1 MGEQSYDGYVDKSPF
16 KNWTTLDGRR
26 TFKRNV
32 GDKGYLMKETDI
44 TTITDWTNEYE
55 HIFAH
60 TAASLNCPNPGYWSA
75 IEYVGSKSQLFV
87 GGDMQDFLTATNDPL
102 FWSLYAMVD
111 FIWEQW
117 RELYQ
122 PILSD
127 REKQYPA
134 NDTTCSGPAHFRN
147 SPMIPF
153 NNFKVIDGLSTKYTH
168 TFSANV
174 ELVTVLPK
182 LKSVVHAPIIAL
194 ESAMKANARTTFA
207 LKNLRLPTRIYNAK
221 PLQINTIYDCMDL
234 ACLCRFLNGT
244 FTSKCVLPNGE
255 ELKKAVRKEYR
266 SLTDEERERYHK
278 AVIAIKAN
286 GEYDKLSMIHT
297 TSTTSPAA
305 HGGPG
310 FLGWHREFI
319 KRYEIALRTV
329 DHTVALPYWDSTI
342 EEMLHVK
349 QDSTLWSKELM
360 GEPDDDGYCS
370 GVEADSGFRFAGL
383 PELTGLQ

>member
-1 MGEQSYDGYVDKSPF
+1 MNLECLCPYMDGIILTGGECMLQTKDGYRTLKKAVRKEYRMLTDQERKRYHKAMNKIKKNGVYDKLAKLHANYSTSPAAHGGSGFLPWSREYLKRLEIALRLVDPEVALPYWDPTLDYELSDPTYSILWSRKLMGEQSYDGYVDKSPF

-153 NNFKVIDGLSTKYTH
+153 NNFKVIDGLSTKYTQE
-168 TFSANV
+168 FY
-174 ELVTVLPK
+174 K
-182 LKSVVHAPIIAL
+182 
-194 ESAMKANARTTFA
+194 
-207 LKNLRLPTRIYNAK
+207 Y
-221 PLQINTIYDCMDL
+221 
-234 ACLCRFLNGT
+234 
-244 FTSKCVLPNGE
+244 
-255 ELKKAVRKEYR
+255 
-266 SLTDEERERYHK
+266 EERPKCDGSNSCGSKYLFCERGTRHCASK
-278 AVIAIKAN
+278 VKI
-286 GEYDKLSMIHT
+286 
-297 TSTTSPAA
+297 
-305 HGGPG
+305 GGPCTNYSPG
-310 FLGWHREFI
+310 EC
-319 KRYEIALRTV
+319 YEGECKNNIC
-329 DHTVALPYWDSTI
+329 
-342 EEMLHVK
+342 VK
-349 QDSTLWSKELM
+349 KSAS
-360 GEPDDDGYCS
+360 DD
-370 GVEADSGFRFAGL
+370 
-383 PELTGLQ
+383 